1 MKGSFSKAK
10 DVIEEELHTNTSG
23 TTLTFGSVLRCN
35 TKFGSVLSAEV
46 PLVNGTVFL
55 TPLSV
60 SSERML
66 EKETTKRLQ
75 KATIL
80 LCPAPAHRC
89 VEFK

>member
-1 MKGSFSKAK
+1 MVKVSFSKAK

-35 TKFGSVLSAEV
+35 TKFGSVLSEEV
-46 PLVNGTVFL
+46 PLVNGTVFF

-66 EKETTKRLQ
+66 EKETTKRL
-75 KATIL
+75 
-80 LCPAPAHRC
+80 
-89 VEFK
+89 

>member
-1 MKGSFSKAK
+1 MILQEDHSFGILYVLAQNLLHWKLKGEVTVKGSFSKAK

-55 TPLSV
+55 NL
-60 SSERML
+60 
-66 EKETTKRLQ
+66 
-75 KATIL
+75 
-80 LCPAPAHRC
+80 
-89 VEFK
+89 